1 MCRLLE
7 YFGFKN
13 EEYIFRFPSLIW
25 NKKGKAMTLRTLQLR
40 FCFPPLYG
48 IYDTGDGTIYIFG
61 EHEEEIEEVVSH
73 EVLHWVLQKIAGKQ
87 ASLSLDNVSSEF
99 LEA

>member
-1 MCRLLE
+1 
-7 YFGFKN
+7 
-13 EEYIFRFPSLIW
+13 
-25 NKKGKAMTLRTLQLR
+25 MTLHTLQLK

-73 EVLHWVLQKIAGKQ
+73 EILHWVLQRIEGKW
-87 ASLSLDNVSSEF
+87 ASLALDNVSPEF
-99 LEA
+99 LRV